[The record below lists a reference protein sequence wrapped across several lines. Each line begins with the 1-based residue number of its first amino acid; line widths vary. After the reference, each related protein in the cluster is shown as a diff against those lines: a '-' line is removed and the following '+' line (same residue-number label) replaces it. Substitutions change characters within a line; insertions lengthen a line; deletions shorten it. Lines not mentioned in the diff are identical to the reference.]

1 MCAAPEV
8 CNCVSAPLLAP
19 SARVK
24 ASSAA
29 QLWLVICAQL
39 EQCCSAQF
47 HARVV
52 RLNAALCVFA
62 ALLAGCQGAR
72 RGQPLGLARAH
83 GLKKGV
89 MHEVRGGLHLVR
101 RCLARVKCVLQQQ
114 YSSNGRECELK
125 QKSAL
130 QAVSAHINSES
141 TQAAAQKWR
150 SCAGEPLVAAG
161 CEPGGAR
168 PGAGFCTAEPLHLS

>member
-1 MCAAPEV
+1 M
-8 CNCVSAPLLAP
+8 SAPLLAP

-114 YSSNGRECELK
+114 YSSNGRKCELK
-125 QKSAL
+125 QKKHSSSSFRTYKL
-130 QAVSAHINSES
+130 RIN
-141 TQAAAQKWR
+141 
-150 SCAGEPLVAAG
+150 AG
-161 CEPGGAR
+161 GGAEMAFMR
-168 PGAGFCTAEPLHLS
+168 GRTIGCCRVRTGRRAPRRGLLHSRAAPPQLGVGI